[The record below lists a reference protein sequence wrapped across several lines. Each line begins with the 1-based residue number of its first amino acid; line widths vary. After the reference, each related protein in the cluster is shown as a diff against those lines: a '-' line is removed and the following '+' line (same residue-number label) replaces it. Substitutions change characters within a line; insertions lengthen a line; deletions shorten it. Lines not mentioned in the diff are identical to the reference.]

1 MKKMIACVLVLF
13 MVLLS
18 FGACGDENAKGT
30 DEIKIVSTIF
40 PAYDWVREILGGNMD
55 GVDLSL
61 LVKNGVDLHSYQPS
75 AKDIITIS
83 DCDVFLYVGGES
95 DGWVKDALEAA
106 PNKARVEIDLLQ
118 VLDGD
123 AEADEHVWLSLQNAE
138 ILCTYIEQALAALCP
153 EQSEEYA
160 ANLNAYI
167 EKLDALDG
175 KYCQVVEGAS
185 TDTLVFGDRFPF
197 GYLFRDYG
205 LVCHAAFTGCSAE
218 SEVSFDTV
226 ISLAQRLDTLRL
238 GYILVSETSDQTLAQ
253 TIIENT
259 TEKNQ
264 SILVLDSMQSVTEEG
279 MNTGVTYFSVME
291 NNLDVLRTALQ

>member
-1 MKKMIACVLVLF
+1 MKKIFACVLALF
-13 MVLLS
+13 MALS
-18 FGACGDENAKGT
+18 LGACIDGNKKSADG
-30 DEIKIVSTIF
+30 IKIVSTIF
-40 PAYDWVREILGGNMD
+40 PAYDWVREILGGKTD

-75 AKDIITIS
+75 AQDIVTIS

-95 DGWVKDALEAA
+95 DGWVKDALAAA
-106 PNKARVEIDLLQ
+106 PNKERVEIDLLQ

-123 AEADEHVWLSLQNAE
+123 AEADEHVWLSLKNAE
-138 ILCTYIEQALAALCP
+138 ILCAYIEQALAALCP
-153 EQSEEYA
+153 EQAEEYA
-160 ANLNAYI
+160 ANLNAYT

-175 KYCQVVEGAS
+175 KYRQAAESAL

-197 GYLFRDYG
+197 GYLFQDYG
-205 LVCHAAFTGCSAE
+205 IACHAAFIGCSAE

-226 ISLAQRLDTLRL
+226 ISLAQKLDTLDL

-264 SILVLDSMQSVTEEG
+264 SILVLDSMQSVTEER
-279 MNTGVTYFSVME
+279 MDTGVTYFSVME
-291 NNLDVLRTALQ
+291 DNFDVLRTTLQ